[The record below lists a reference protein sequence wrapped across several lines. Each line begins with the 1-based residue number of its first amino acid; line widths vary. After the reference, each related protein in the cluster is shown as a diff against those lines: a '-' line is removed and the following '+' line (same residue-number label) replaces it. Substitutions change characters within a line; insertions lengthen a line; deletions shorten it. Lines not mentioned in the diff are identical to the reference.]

1 MSSRARRAAAV
12 AATCLALAPAAT
24 AGGNF
29 PGLPGNWSHAEI
41 NVTVAGQPHTMI
53 YDRGRVK
60 SASPTELVLRE
71 LDGSVVSIA
80 VTPATIVE
88 VDGVRRRMRAVQRG
102 YLAIARRV
110 DGGSAD
116 HLWVT
121 SR

>member
-1 MSSRARRAAAV
+1 MSRRTRRAAAV
-12 AATCLALAPAAT
+12 VVACLALAPAAT

-41 NVTVAGQPHTMI
+41 NVTIAGQPHTLI

-60 SASPTELVLRE
+60 SASPTELVVRE
-71 LDGSVVSIA
+71 IDGSVVTVA
-80 VTPATIVE
+80 VTPTTIVE

-116 HLWVT
+116 HIWVS